1 MRRSFAPTGR
11 TGLATVALLAVA
23 LLPGRAPAQQ
33 QQGPGLP
40 RPRLLILNPPG
51 ARAGSEVEVT
61 LTGQDVESPQSLLF
75 DHPGFKAELLPEPPP
90 DPKKPAPQ
98 RGQGQGQNQVSV
110 RFKVAV
116 PAGAPLGNHDV
127 RLVNKYGV
135 SNPRAFVVGDLPEV
149 LEKEPNNDVDQ
160 AQRVELNSAVEGTV
174 STPTDVD
181 YYVFAG
187 KKGQHVV
194 VSCLASSI
202 DSKLPAGVELYGSA
216 GNLLAVNRDYND
228 GDSVLDC
235 TLPEDGDYQV
245 RVFAFTYTLGGPDC
259 FYRLTVS
266 TAPWIDAVFPPVVE
280 PGKTN
285 RLTVYGRNLPG
296 GRPDPSALLDGR
308 PLEKLVVRVD
318 VPNDPPAL
326 QRLAFRGLVPPKSAG
341 LDGFEYRLHNDAGAS
356 NPFLLTYARAP
367 VVLDSGA
374 NDTPETAQEVT
385 LPCEIA
391 GRIEKRR
398 DRDWYTFSAKKGDV
412 YSIEAFGDRLGAP
425 EDLYLTLR
433 SADGKQTLAEL
444 DDNPEVLNQAQF
456 LNRTDDPP
464 RYRLAVPA
472 DGRYQLLVGSRAA
485 DLEAGPRQFY
495 TVRITPEQPDF
506 RLVLMPAMPNLPEAC
521 VVPRGGHGEFTV
533 YVWRQEGFTGD
544 VTLTADGLPEG
555 VTCPPQVV
563 GRGDPRNARLVLAAA
578 PDAPAWAGA
587 IRIKGTAEVRG
598 RKVEREARAASV
610 TWPSGQ
616 NQPPV
621 ARLDQEL
628 VLAVGDQAPYALTAG
643 LDKAVVN
650 QGEKVE
656 VPVKLQRF
664 SADFKA
670 GVQVVALN
678 LPDQPGANR
687 APVPLLTLNPG
698 TDQGKVVLD
707 VKPNALPGTYSVVLY
722 GMAQSPFAKGGQG
735 NQRRNAF
742 VTEPSTPV
750 QVTVL
755 PKQVAA
761 VQLSS
766 NNVTVKP
773 GKEAEVVVRVNRM
786 FEFDGEFKVELVLPS
801 GTKGLRADEA
811 TIPAGENEAKLV
823 IRADSDAGSGNRGPF
838 SVRATAVVHEKT
850 TVAQEAKLSVN
861 VVK

>member
-1 MRRSFAPTGR
+1 MHRTIAPTGL
-11 TGLATVALLAVA
+11 TGLAALTLLSAA
-23 LLPGRAPAQQ
+23 LLPGPAPAQQ

-40 RPRLLILNPPG
+40 RPRLLILEPPG
-51 ARAGSEVEVT
+51 ARAGGEVEVT
-61 LTGQDVESPQSLLF
+61 LTGQDIESPQGLFF

-90 DPKKPAPQ
+90 DPKKVNMQ
-98 RGQGQGQNQVSV
+98 RRQGQNQNQVSV
-110 RFKVAV
+110 KFKVTV

-135 SNPRAFVVGDLPEV
+135 SNPRTFVVGDLPEV

-160 AQRVELNSAVEGTV
+160 AQRVELNSVVEGTV
-174 STPTDVD
+174 SAPTDVD

-194 VSCLASSI
+194 VSCLAASL
-202 DSKLPAGVELYGSA
+202 DSKLPAAVELYGST
-216 GNLLAVNRDYND
+216 GTLLTSNRDYQD
-228 GDSVLDC
+228 GDAVLDC

-245 RVFAFTYTLGGPDC
+245 RVFAFTYTVGGPDY

-285 RLTVYGRNLPG
+285 RLTVHGRNLPG
-296 GRPDPSALLDGR
+296 GQPDPSALLDGR
-308 PLEKLVVRVD
+308 PLEKLTVSVD

-326 QRLAFRGLVPPKSAG
+326 HRLTFRGLVPPKSAG

-356 NPFLLTYARAP
+356 NPVLLTYARAP
-367 VVLDSGA
+367 VVLDNGA

-398 DRDWYTFSAKKGDV
+398 DRDWYTFTAKKGDV

-433 SADGKQTLAEL
+433 SADGKQTLADL
-444 DDNPEVLNQAQF
+444 DDNPEILNQAQF
-456 LNRTDDPP
+456 LTRTDDPP
-464 RYRLAVPA
+464 RFRLAVPV
-472 DGRYQLLVGSRAA
+472 DGQYQLLVGSRAA
-485 DLEAGPRQFY
+485 DLEAGPRYVY

-506 RLVLMPAMPNLPEAC
+506 RLVLMPAVPNLPEAC

-533 YVWRQEGFTGD
+533 YVWRQDGFAGD
-544 VTLTADGLPEG
+544 VELTAEGLPKG
-555 VTCPPQVV
+555 VTCPPQVA

-578 PDAPAWAGA
+578 PDAPEWAGV
-587 IRIKGTAEVRG
+587 IRIKGTALIRG

-621 ARLDQEL
+621 ARLDQQ
-628 VLAVGDQAPYALTAG
+628 VVVAVGDEAPYALTAE
-643 LDKAVVN
+643 LKNAVVN

-664 SADFKA
+664 SPDFKG
-670 GVQVVALN
+670 GVQVVAIN
-678 LPDQPGANR
+678 VPDQQGANR
-687 APVPLLTLNPG
+687 QPVPLLTLNPG
-698 TDQGKVVLD
+698 SDQGKVVLD
-707 VKPNALPGTYSVVLY
+707 VKQNAVPGTYSVVLY
-722 GMAQSPFAKGGQG
+722 AMAQSPSSKGGQG

-742 VTEPSTPV
+742 VMEPTTPV

-755 PKQVAA
+755 PKQVAN

-766 NNVTVKP
+766 NSVNVKP
-773 GKEAEVVVRVNRM
+773 GKEAEVTVRVSRM
-786 FEFDGEFKVELVLPS
+786 YDFDGEFKVELVQPS
-801 GTKGLRADEA
+801 GTKGLRAEEA
-811 TIPAGENEAKLV
+811 TIPAGVNEAKLV
-823 IRADSDAGSGNRGPF
+823 IRADADAGQGNRNLT
-838 SVRATAVVHEKT
+838 VRATAVVHEKT
-850 TVAQEAKLSVN
+850 TVAQEAKLGVN
-861 VVK
+861 VAK